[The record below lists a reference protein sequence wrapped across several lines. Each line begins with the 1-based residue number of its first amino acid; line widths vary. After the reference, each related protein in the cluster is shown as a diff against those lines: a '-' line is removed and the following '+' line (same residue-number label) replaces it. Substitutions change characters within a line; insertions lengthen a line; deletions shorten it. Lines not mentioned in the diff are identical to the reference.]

1 MTKVAA
7 EGNHIKYK
15 GGLMPVTNKAN
26 RVKLQTNIDLK
37 LHHRFKT
44 ACFLQGKGMNEVL
57 TELIT
62 YWLETDEGEFPPAKK
77 KMHGQQ

>member
-1 MTKVAA
+1 MFRTDK
-7 EGNHIKYK
+7 E
-15 GGLMPVTNKAN
+15 N
-26 RVKLQTNIDLK
+26 RMKLQTNIDVQ

-62 YWLETDEGEFPPAKK
+62 CWLETDEGEFPPEFN
-77 KMHGQQ
+77 GQPRHQGGEKG

>member
-1 MTKVAA
+1 MLRTEK
-7 EGNHIKYK
+7 E
-15 GGLMPVTNKAN
+15 N
-26 RVKLQTNIDLK
+26 RIKLQTNIDLR

-62 YWLETDEGEFPPAKK
+62 WWLETDEGEFPPAQTGKPASPHGKK
-77 KMHGQQ
+77 A

>member
-1 MTKVAA
+1 MLRTEK
-7 EGNHIKYK
+7 E
-15 GGLMPVTNKAN
+15 N
-26 RVKLQTNIDLK
+26 RIKLQTNIDLH

-62 YWLETDEGEFPPAKK
+62 WWLETDEGEFPRTEEKK
-77 KMHGQQ
+77 AR

>member
-1 MTKVAA
+1 
-7 EGNHIKYK
+7 
-15 GGLMPVTNKAN
+15 MPVAHKNS
-26 RVKLQTNIDLK
+26 RIKLQTNIDQT

-62 YWLETDEGEFPPAKK
+62 YWLETDEREFPPAERRKA
-77 KMHGQQ
+77 GR

>member
-1 MTKVAA
+1 MFRTDK
-7 EGNHIKYK
+7 ESR
-15 GGLMPVTNKAN
+15 M
-26 RVKLQTNIDLK
+26 KLQTNIDVQ

-62 YWLETDEGEFPPAKK
+62 WWLETDEGEFPPGDKGRHGHPGGKK
-77 KMHGQQ
+77 G

>member
-1 MTKVAA
+1 MFIEEIMQIT
-7 EGNHIKYK
+7 H
-15 GGLMPVTNKAN
+15 KAN
-26 RVKLQTNIDLK
+26 RIKLQTNIDIN

-62 YWLETDEGEFPPAKK
+62 LWLETNEGQLSPYGVKK
-77 KMHGQQ
+77 NL